1 MFRRLGPVKDIL
13 EDISRVEELVRE
25 RFRVPVTDIIL
36 VSQDPGTKPGF
47 PPLETKVIFWKN
59 ETRYRLKIFT
69 PVAEVRDADLPVA
82 WLLPSLEDTGEGG
95 CC

>member
-13 EDISRVEELVRE
+13 EDIARVEELVRE
-25 RFRVPVTDIIL
+25 RFRVPATVIIL

-47 PPLETKVIFWKN
+47 PPLECNVIFWNN
-59 ETRYRLKIFT
+59 ETRYRLKIFK

>member
-1 MFRRLGPVKDIL
+1 MFRRLGPIKDTL
-13 EDISRVEELVRE
+13 ADISRVEELVRA
-25 RFRVPVTDIIL
+25 RFKVPETDITL

-47 PPLETKVIFWKN
+47 PPLETNVIFFKD
-59 ETRYRLKIFT
+59 ETRYRLKIFA
-69 PVAEVRDADLPVA
+69 PVAEVTGSDLPIA